1 MDRKAQAGT
10 VNPMGD
16 SLAEKPHSVHLP
28 LIEPFNETAIR
39 VVFGTDISPET
50 NREVRTLTDLLER
63 QPLPGMVEVV
73 PSFAVVTIFYDPLRA
88 VQEWK
93 GLGNDTVM
101 QDMVDLLR
109 SLLLTDIAEKDSTSR
124 VIEIPVL
131 YGEECGPDL
140 SFVAQ
145 HAGLSEEEVI
155 AIHTA
160 GEYPVYMIGFAP
172 GFPYLGGM
180 DPEIAAPRLE
190 TPRLSVPAG
199 TVGIAGAQTGVY
211 PLATPGGWRMI
222 GRTPTAL
229 FRPDQI
235 PPSLLRAGDRVRFRS
250 IAREEYDH
258 LMHSLDDGR
267 EGFLTDREKG
277 FSIEK
282 KKERKEHERPSGGRG
297 DSEDP
302 REQDTSVLSVTV
314 LKPGLLTT
322 LQDLGRPGYQQY
334 GVTAGGAMDAYALR
348 AANLMAGNLE
358 NEAALEITL
367 AGPTLRFER
376 ETLIA
381 LTGADLAPS
390 VSGVPL
396 PMWRPVRVRAGAVL
410 EFGPPRAGCRAY
422 LALAGGFAVPAALG
436 SRGTDLRAGL
446 GGFEGRAL
454 RAEDVLYT
462 RTSASTARTAE
473 RAFGPLRSI
482 APGADFAAAVWH
494 AAHGYVAGRPDWSD
508 LHLPGSAQPEE
519 PPTASRSSVAAPS
532 VAASAADSVT
542 VRFTRGT
549 HFALFDA
556 TSREA
561 LLTAAFR
568 VTPQSDRMG
577 CRFSGPA
584 LRLEQPQELI
594 SEAVAPGT
602 VQVPA
607 DGNPIVLTAD
617 RQTTGGYLRIA
628 QIISADLRQIAQLR
642 PGQTLSFEEVSLRE
656 AEHLHIEQ
664 ERELARLRVALRAWR
679 ND

>member
-1 MDRKAQAGT
+1 MDGKEQAGT
-10 VNPMGD
+10 VKPIGD
-16 SLAEKPHSVHLP
+16 SLAEKPHAVHLP
-28 LIEPFNETAIR
+28 LIEPLGETAIR
-39 VVFGTDISPET
+39 AVFGTDISPET
-50 NREVRTLTDLLER
+50 NSKVRKLTDYLER
-63 QPLPGMVEVV
+63 QPLPGMIEAV
-73 PSFAVVTIFYDPLRA
+73 PSFAVVTIFYDPLKA
-88 VQEWK
+88 AQQWPGV
-93 GLGNDTVM
+93 GHGTVM
-101 QDMVDLLR
+101 QSMAELLR
-109 SLLLTDIAEKDSTSR
+109 SLLLTDIVEKESTSR

-131 YGEECGPDL
+131 YGEEYGSDL
-140 SFVAQ
+140 NFVAR
-145 HAGLSEEEVI
+145 HAGMSEEEVI
-155 AIHTA
+155 AIHA
-160 GEYPVYMIGFAP
+160 AREYPVYMIGFAP

-180 DPEIAAPRLE
+180 DPRIAAPRLE

-229 FRPDQI
+229 FRPERI

-250 IAREEYDH
+250 ILREEYDH
-258 LMHSLDDGR
+258 LANSMAD
-267 EGFLTDREKG
+267 EAKGFLTAREKG
-277 FSIEK
+277 FSIERK
-282 KKERKEHERPSGGRG
+282 KGRKEHERTSDGVGRG
-297 DSEDP
+297 DNEDY
-302 REQDTSVLSVTV
+302 RERDTSILSVTV

-348 AANLMAGNLE
+348 AANLMAGNAE
-358 NEAALEITL
+358 GEAALEITL
-367 AGPTLRFER
+367 AGPALRFER

-390 VSGVPL
+390 VGGVPL
-396 PMWRPVRVRAGAVL
+396 PMWRPVRIRAGAVL

-422 LALAGGFAVPAALG
+422 LALSGGFAAPAALG

-446 GGFEGRAL
+446 GGLEGRAL
-454 RAEDVLYT
+454 RAGDVLHA

-473 RAFGPLRSI
+473 RAFGPLRGI
-482 APGADFAAAVWH
+482 APGADFAAAAWH
-494 AAHGYVAGRPDWSD
+494 AAHGYVAGRPDWGD
-508 LHLPGSAQPEE
+508 LHRSGSTQPEG
-519 PPTASRSSVAAPS
+519 PPTASRSSVAAS
-532 VAASAADSVT
+532 AAADSVA
-542 VRFTRGT
+542 VRFTRGS

-556 TSREA
+556 PSREA

-577 CRFSGPA
+577 CRLSGPA

-617 RQTTGGYLRIA
+617 RQTTGGYPRIA

-642 PGQTLSFEEVSLRE
+642 PGQALSFAEVSLRE
-656 AEHLHIEQ
+656 AERRYIEQ
-664 ERELARLRVALRAWR
+664 ERELARLRIALRLGR
-679 ND
+679 NG